1 MVRQAVGT
9 CGGNPQ
15 GDSQESIVHLE
26 RPGLHGAQHVFSLQ
40 MRATKVRNAVT
51 QKRGRKTCTLASLL
65 SGYSPLLPGALP
77 LPIQPESEDKA
88 VPLM

>member
-40 MRATKVRNAVT
+40 MRATKVRNAGT
-51 QKRGRKTCTLASLL
+51 QERGRKTYALASLL
-65 SGYSPLLPGALP
+65 SCYSPLPPGALP
-77 LPIQPESEDKA
+77 LPIQPKSEDKA
-88 VPLM
+88 APLM